1 MAEMNVIDRHMAAA
15 AFAEAGEADT
25 AREMLNTAKSAPVAP
40 QKGPAA
46 GAKPYGKMV
55 IFGAVSLALYLALFN
70 NEKLVTEVFTMGG
83 WHTVFPVG
91 TALVFS
97 FIHGAF
103 ASNLLSVLGLEA
115 RKK

>member
-1 MAEMNVIDRHMAAA
+1 MAEMNVIDKHMVAA

-25 AREMLNTAKSAPVAP
+25 ARQMLKTEPSASAAP

-46 GAKPYGKMV
+46 GSKPYGKVV
-55 IFGAVSLALYLALFN
+55 IFGVLSAACYFALFA
-70 NEKLVTEVFTMGG
+70 NETLVTEVFTLGG
-83 WHTVFPVG
+83 INTLYPVM
-91 TALVFS
+91 TAFLFS
-97 FIHGAF
+97 FIHSAF